1 MSDDDVELRLRIMW
15 NNNKWKDVDLEAD
28 IPVRICGYEY
38 MWTYNKK
45 TEICELF
52 GNYTAH
58 LPSVTKAFD
67 DNMDMY
73 AQELKLATA
82 DLHKFEKD
90 ILNMNRELAQF
101 RGTEEHPVP
110 SERVMEDLRALYG
123 LKSKREIHIEE
134 LHKKINRIPRGKG
147 IKSTHIQVKLAQ
159 MCRVHLDPDEVV
171 CLYLFYFDDPIQE
184 AITKTEFRPDDD
196 RAVGKENETAV
207 PWEPRSPSYSPTSP
221 SYSPTSPSYR
231 PTSPAYSPT
240 SPSYRP
246 RSPAYSPTSPS
257 YARTAWGARS
267 PPYRP
272 SSSSSSSS
280 SSSVARRVPRGL
292 EGFALGPRADAGRER
307 KRVRSL
313 SEEDEEESEQSEEEK
328 GSKKFKRK

>member
-1 MSDDDVELRLRIMW
+1 MSDDDVDLRLRIMW
-15 NNNKWKDVDLEAD
+15 NNKKWKDVDLEAD
-28 IPVRICGYEY
+28 IPVRIGDGHEY

-58 LPSVTKAFD
+58 LPSVTKAYT

-73 AQELKLATA
+73 AQELKLAKE
-82 DLHKFEKD
+82 DLLKFQKD
-90 ILNMNRELAQF
+90 IVNMNRELAQF
-101 RGTEEHPVP
+101 RGTAEHPVP
-110 SERVMEDLRALYG
+110 SERVMEDLRGLYG

-134 LHKKINRIPRGKG
+134 LHKKINRMPTGKG

-159 MCRVHLDPDEVV
+159 MCRVHLDSDEVV
-171 CLYLFYFDDPIQE
+171 YLYLFYCDDPIQE
-184 AITKTEFRPDDD
+184 AIAKTEFRPDDD

-221 SYSPTSPSYR
+221 SYSP
-231 PTSPAYSPT
+231 AYSPT
-240 SPSYRP
+240 SPSYEK
-246 RSPAYSPTSPS
+246 
-257 YARTAWGARS
+257 TAWGARS

-272 SSSSSSSS
+272 SSSSSSSF
-280 SSSVARRVPRGL
+280 VARRVPRGL
-292 EGFALGPRADAGRER
+292 EGFALGPRADAGRDR

-313 SEEDEEESEQSEEEK
+313 SEEEDVEEESEQSEEEE
-328 GSKKFKRK
+328 GSKKFKGK